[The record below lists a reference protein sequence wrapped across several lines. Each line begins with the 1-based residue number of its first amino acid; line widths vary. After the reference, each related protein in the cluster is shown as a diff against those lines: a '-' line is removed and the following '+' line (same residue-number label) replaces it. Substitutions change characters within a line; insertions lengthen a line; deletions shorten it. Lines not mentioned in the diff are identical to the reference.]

1 MREKRLKVGRPKLA
15 KGEARG
21 KMTQFRLQP
30 EEKKSLDAE
39 AKKQGLTLSDWIRQ
53 TLKQKIEGGKLG

>member
-1 MREKRLKVGRPKLA
+1 MRDKKPKVGRPKLA

-30 EEKKSLDAE
+30 DEKKMLEAE
-39 AKKQGLTLSDWIRQ
+39 AKNQGLTLSDWIRQ
-53 TLKQKIEGGKLG
+53 TLKAATAK

>member
-1 MREKRLKVGRPKLA
+1 MPGKTKKVGRPKLP

-30 EEKKSLDAE
+30 EEKKMFEAE
-39 AKKQGLTLSDWIRQ
+39 AKKQGLTLSDWMRE
-53 TLKQKIEGGKLG
+53 TLKQKIEGAKLG

>member
-1 MREKRLKVGRPKLA
+1 MREKKAKVGRPKLA

-30 EEKKSLDAE
+30 EEKKMLEDVAR
-39 AKKQGLTLSDWIRQ
+39 KQGLTLSDWIRQ
-53 TLKQKIEGGKLG
+53 TLKAAAAK

>member
-1 MREKRLKVGRPKLA
+1 MKEKKPKVGRPPLP

-21 KMTQFRLQP
+21 IMTQFRLQP
-30 EEKKSLDAE
+30 DEKKRLEAA

-53 TLKQKIEGGKLG
+53 TLKAAATQ

>member
-1 MREKRLKVGRPKLA
+1 MPGKRLKVGRPKLA

-30 EEKKSLDAE
+30 DEKKMLQAE
-39 AKKQGLTLSDWIRQ
+39 AKKQGLTLSDWMRQ
-53 TLKQKIEGGKLG
+53 TLKAAVGHDK